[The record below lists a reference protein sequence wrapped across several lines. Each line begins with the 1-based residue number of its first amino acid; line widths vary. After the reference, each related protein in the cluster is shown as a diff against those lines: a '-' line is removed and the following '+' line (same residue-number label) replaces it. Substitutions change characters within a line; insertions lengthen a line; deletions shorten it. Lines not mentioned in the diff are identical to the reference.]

1 MSDLDYSIDA
11 RLPGR
16 RELTLELR
24 FRPASLPVQ
33 VVGGVRTIDLF
44 VPVWTPGSYLV
55 REYSRHF
62 GPVTA
67 TTRKGQRLPCE
78 KLAKNRYRILLA
90 NDEGSVCVR
99 WTVYAHELSVRTADV
114 TAEHAYW
121 NHACLLLWP
130 VGGEALRAQ
139 ITVMFPSGWQLA
151 SGADCVAGTG
161 KMPPGE
167 MRVAFPPRTLDEVL
181 DAPVLIGRFRRHDW
195 VTLGVPHAIV
205 LDGLAGVEPCATL
218 VDDLQAIVQEA
229 ARVFGGQLPY
239 RRYVFLCLLTAAG
252 HGGLEHA
259 DSTTLLASRTALIGG
274 DAYREFLALAAH
286 ELFHAWNV
294 KRMRPAEFWRY
305 DYERENY
312 TGFLWLIEGWT
323 SYYDDLL
330 CLRAGIS
337 DRAQYLAAMA
347 KNIEAMINAPGRRQ
361 QSLRESSFD
370 AWIRFYRPDENTRNS
385 SQNYYRNG
393 AVAAMCLDL
402 HLRLATAGTRC
413 LDDVLRHLYAATYGS
428 ARGYLLADVHE
439 ALASVA
445 GPSAVELLSAL
456 VDGPFDPPIAEL
468 LAPFGVGLVRRDSGR
483 PQLGVNFES
492 DSLVVSSVTAG
503 TAADEGGLHPGDEIL
518 AVEGLRVRSA
528 NWQEIWLAVARAD
541 APVRVLYS
549 RRGVVGELSVR
560 PQPSPGTVA
569 LEVRAGLSATET
581 QLLDGWLPER
591 DRGKVLGGSPGS
603 RSAV

>member
-1 MSDLDYSIDA
+1 VADLDYFIDA
-11 RLPGR
+11 RSPGSR
-16 RELTLELR
+16 RLTLELR
-24 FRPASLPVQ
+24 FRPSVVPVQ
-33 VVGGVRTIDLF
+33 TVDGTRAVELF

-55 REYSRHF
+55 REYARHF

-67 TTRKGQRLPCE
+67 VSSEGSRLSCE
-78 KLAKNRYRILLA
+78 KVAKNRYRVALPGGE
-90 NDEGSVCVR
+90 DGVCVR
-99 WTVYAHELSVRTADV
+99 WSVYAHELSVRTADV
-114 TAEHAYW
+114 TAAHAYW

-130 VGGEALRAQ
+130 VGGEALRAR
-139 ITVMFPSGWQLA
+139 IDVAFPAAWQLA
-151 SGADCVAGTG
+151 SGAECEAASGQTL
-161 KMPPGE
+161 PGAAS
-167 MRVAFPPRTLDEVL
+167 VAFPPRSLDEVL
-181 DAPVLIGRFRRHDW
+181 DAPILIGSLRRHDW

-205 LDGLAGVEPCATL
+205 LDGLAGIEPCATL
-218 VDDLQAIVQEA
+218 VDDLHAVVVEA
-229 ARVFGGQLPY
+229 AKVFGGSLPY
-239 RRYVFLCLLTAAG
+239 RRYVFLCLLAAEG

-259 DSTTLLASRTALIGG
+259 ESTTLLASRTALIGG
-274 DAYREFLALAAH
+274 DGYREFLALAAH

-294 KRMRPAEFWRY
+294 KRMRPEEFWRY

-347 KNIEAMINAPGRRQ
+347 KNIEAMFHAPGRMQ

-402 HLRLATAGTRC
+402 HLRSATAGTRC
-413 LDDVLRHLYAATYGS
+413 LDDVLRHLYAATYGRD
-428 ARGYLLADVHE
+428 RGYSLADVHE
-439 ALASVA
+439 VLASVA
-445 GPSAVELLSAL
+445 GPSAVKLLSAL

-468 LAPFGVGLVRRDSGR
+468 LAPFGVGLVRRDSGC

-492 DSLVVSSVTAG
+492 DSMVVSSVTTG
-503 TAADEGGLHPGDEIL
+503 TAADEGGLHPGDEVL

-528 NWQEIWLAVARAD
+528 NWQEIWLAVAK
-541 APVRVLYS
+541 PEVSVRVLYS

-569 LEVRAGLSATET
+569 LEVGAKLSAA
-581 QLLDGWLPER
+581 QARLLDGWLPER
-591 DRGKVLGGSPGS
+591 DRTKASG
-603 RSAV
+603 